1 MALSD
6 FLGNTSELRI
16 VDFLAENLDIEY
28 NPTELSEHI
37 GISRVTLYEKLP
49 KLIHN
54 KIVVISSERGRMKFF
69 KLADNKIT
77 ENLIKAVFAH
87 SFTMA
92 EEEKE
97 EEEAVRDISHQIKDV
112 SEVERLPSNYMMSSS
127 ESHPTIDSSIEYSEM
142 REKQF
147 MPIPV

>member
-37 GISRVTLYEKLP
+37 GMSRVTLYEKLP

-54 KIVVISSERGRMKFF
+54 KIVG
-69 KLADNKIT
+69 
-77 ENLIKAVFAH
+77 H
-87 SFTMA
+87 SRIF
-92 EEEKE
+92 
-97 EEEAVRDISHQIKDV
+97 
-112 SEVERLPSNYMMSSS
+112 
-127 ESHPTIDSSIEYSEM
+127 
-142 REKQF
+142 
-147 MPIPV
+147 